1 MVITKYKLKDM
12 LSHLCSIAG
21 TSRSGYYRYF
31 SKAGEETHRKR
42 EERDKVLREIVQMGY
57 DFKKRSKGARQI
69 KMTLAGEFGIVMN
82 LKCIRRIMRKFGI
95 VCTYRK
101 PNPYKR
107 IIKATREH
115 TVVPNHLCRD
125 FKQGIPGKILL
136 TDITYV
142 PQPNGNWAYLSTIKD
157 ASTGE
162 VLAHNLS
169 QSLDMPLV
177 TDTMEKLKATGMAF
191 PEGAMIHSDQ
201 GGHYTSPVFQN
212 IVKSMGLVQSMS
224 RRGNC
229 WDNAPQESFY
239 GHFKDEADFKVCKT
253 FEELREEIDSYM
265 DYYNNFRYQWNLKKM
280 TPIQYRDHL
289 LSQL

>member
-42 EERDKVLREIVQMGY
+42 EERDKALREIVQMGY

-142 PQPNGNWAYLSTIKD
+142 PQPKGNWAYLSTIKD

-169 QSLDMPLV
+169 QSLEMPLV

-253 FEELREEIDSYM
+253 FEELREEIDS
-265 DYYNNFRYQWNLKKM
+265 
-280 TPIQYRDHL
+280 
-289 LSQL
+289 